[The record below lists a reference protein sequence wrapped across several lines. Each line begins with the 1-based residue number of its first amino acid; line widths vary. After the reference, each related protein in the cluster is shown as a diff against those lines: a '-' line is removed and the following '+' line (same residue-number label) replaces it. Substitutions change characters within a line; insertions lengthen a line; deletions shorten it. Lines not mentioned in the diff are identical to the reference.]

1 MRVRYKSN
9 ENELFKVGMY
19 LRLSQEDKFKK
30 NVESNSID
38 NQRKI
43 IRDYIDKSDD
53 LVYIEEYADDGF
65 TGTNFDR
72 PSFQRML
79 EDIKNKKINTIIVKD
94 LSRFG
99 RNYIEVGKFLEDTF
113 PTMRIRFISIIDG
126 IDSYENPD
134 SSSSM
139 LVNFKNL
146 INDEYSRDISRKV
159 KIVYQT
165 KQKKGK
171 YIAAS
176 SPYGYI
182 RDPDDNNHLIIDKEA
197 SDVVKLIFNLA
208 LSNYTAFNIAEYLN
222 ERGIMTTVKYKKE
235 KGMKYKT
242 GIVNESNIDSFKWT
256 ADLIN
261 SILQNEV
268 YTGTTIQNKRN
279 KVSYKIKKNLP
290 VEKSKWIKVENTHE
304 AIVSREDFDFIQEKY
319 FSKIIHVRNN
329 YEYALFAGFL
339 ICSDCNRG
347 FAFCHKPRKDGSIY
361 NFYQCGYYKLNKN
374 NCTSHTISEEK
385 LKNIVIKSIN
395 KHIKLVQNTK
405 EKINIIKNNKN
416 DSIKKEVLKNRK
428 EEIDNEIDKNMKI
441 KQSLYTDWKEDII
454 TFDDYKN
461 YSSSYNTKIE
471 ELKEMLNT
479 INNEITEYEN
489 IQDNNDELNNIFNE
503 SNLIDVLDRNI
514 LFRMIEQIIIYEDK
528 KVEIIFKYQDI
539 YNDIRK
545 YINSKK
551 KLLK

>member
-1 MRVRYKSN
+1 MGIRYKSD
-9 ENELFKVGMY
+9 EKELFKVGMY

-43 IRDYIDKSDD
+43 IKDYIDKSDD

-165 KQKKGK
+165 KQKKGE

-176 SPYGYI
+176 VPYGYI
-182 RDPDDNNHLIIDKEA
+182 RDPEDNHHLIIDKEA
-197 SDVVKLIFNLA
+197 SDVVKLIFKLA

-242 GIVNESNIDSFKWT
+242 GIVNETNIDSFKWT

-268 YTGTTIQNKRN
+268 YTG
-279 KVSYKIKKNLP
+279 
-290 VEKSKWIKVENTHE
+290 
-304 AIVSREDFDFIQEKY
+304 
-319 FSKIIHVRNN
+319 
-329 YEYALFAGFL
+329 
-339 ICSDCNRG
+339 
-347 FAFCHKPRKDGSIY
+347 
-361 NFYQCGYYKLNKN
+361 
-374 NCTSHTISEEK
+374 
-385 LKNIVIKSIN
+385 
-395 KHIKLVQNTK
+395 
-405 EKINIIKNNKN
+405 
-416 DSIKKEVLKNRK
+416 
-428 EEIDNEIDKNMKI
+428 
-441 KQSLYTDWKEDII
+441 
-454 TFDDYKN
+454 
-461 YSSSYNTKIE
+461 
-471 ELKEMLNT
+471 
-479 INNEITEYEN
+479 
-489 IQDNNDELNNIFNE
+489 
-503 SNLIDVLDRNI
+503 
-514 LFRMIEQIIIYEDK
+514 
-528 KVEIIFKYQDI
+528 
-539 YNDIRK
+539 
-545 YINSKK
+545 
-551 KLLK
+551 

>member
-1 MRVRYKSN
+1 MGVRYKSD
-9 ENELFKVGMY
+9 EKELFKVGMY

-43 IRDYIDKSDD
+43 IKDYIDKSDD

-165 KQKKGK
+165 KQKKGE

-176 SPYGYI
+176 VPYGYI
-182 RDPDDNNHLIIDKEA
+182 RDPDDNHHLIIDKEA

-242 GIVNESNIDSFKWT
+242 GIVNEANIDNFKWT

-268 YTGTTIQNKRN
+268 YTGTTIQNKKN

-290 VEKSKWIKVENTHE
+290 VEKTKWIKVENTHE
-304 AIVSREDFDFIQEKY
+304 AIISKEDFDFIQEKY

-339 ICSDCNRG
+339 ICSDCSRG
-347 FAFCHKPRKDGSIY
+347 FAFCHKTRKDGSIY

-395 KHIKLVQNTK
+395 KHIKLVQRTK

-416 DSIKKEVLKNRK
+416 DSIKIEVLKNRK

-479 INNEITEYEN
+479 INNEITEYET
-489 IQDNNDELNNIFNE
+489 IPDNNDELNNIFNE
-503 SNLIDVLDRNI
+503 SNLINELDRNI

-528 KVEIIFKYQDI
+528 KVEISFKYQDI

-545 YINSKK
+545 YINSNK